1 MFSENMRIIE
11 GKKLELIKKALENY
25 GAIFE
30 LLPGYNIILINEEVF
45 IVKNDVLSKVQNE
58 NLENNLISAGTQI
71 GKFHKGN
78 FLPGIE
84 THLIIGPT
92 SKKAKLTEKGTS
104 LFLYGRD
111 VFVKNIT
118 NSPKKGFVIVS
129 NRRDEIIGFGKF
141 DGKMLI
147 NILDR
152 GSYLRV
158 LE

>member
-1 MFSENMRIIE
+1 MRIIDE
-11 GKKLELIKKALENY
+11 KKINIIKKTIENY
-25 GAIFE
+25 GGEFD
-30 LLPGYNIILINEEVF
+30 LPKSTEIVIIGDDVF
-45 IVKNDVLSKVQNE
+45 LVNKSLFSKVQE
-58 NLENNLISAGTQI
+58 EKLDDILISMGTQI

-78 FLPGIE
+78 FLLGLE
-84 THLIIGPT
+84 SNLIIGQN

-111 VFVKNIT
+111 VFIKNIT

-129 NRRDEIIGFGKF
+129 NRKDEIIGLGKF

-152 GSYLRV
+152 GSYLRI

>member
-1 MFSENMRIIE
+1 MRIIE
-11 GKKLELIKKALENY
+11 GKKLELIKKSLENY

-30 LLPGYNIILINEEVF
+30 LPSDYKLVLINEEVF
-45 IVKNDVLSKVQNE
+45 LVKTDVLTKVQNE
-58 NLENNLISAGTQI
+58 NLENNLISVGTQI

-78 FLPGIE
+78 FLLGIE
-84 THLIIGPT
+84 IHLIIGPK
-92 SKKAKLTEKGTS
+92 SKKVKLTEKGTS

-129 NRRDEIIGFGKF
+129 NKRDEIIGFGKF

>member
-1 MFSENMRIIE
+1 MFSESMQILE
-11 GKKLELIKKALENY
+11 GKKLELIKKSLENY

-30 LLPGYNIILINEEVF
+30 LPPNCNIVSINEEVF
-45 IVKNDVLSKVQNE
+45 LVNNEILFKLQNE
-58 NLENNLISAGTQI
+58 NLENKIVSLGTQI

-84 THLIIGPT
+84 TYLIISQA

-129 NRRDEIIGFGKF
+129 NKRDEIIGFGKF

>member
-11 GKKLELIKKALENY
+11 GKKLELIKKSLESY

-30 LLPGYNIILINEEVF
+30 LLPDYNIVLINQEVF
-45 IVKNDVLSKVQNE
+45 LVKTDVLSKVQNE
-58 NLENNLISAGTQI
+58 NLENNLISVGTQI

-84 THLIIGPT
+84 IHLIIGPT
-92 SKKAKLTEKGTS
+92 SKKAKLTDKGTS

-111 VFVKNIT
+111 VFVKNII
-118 NSPKKGFVIVS
+118 NPPKKGFVIVS
-129 NRRDEIIGFGKF
+129 NKRDEIIGLGKF

-147 NILDR
+147 NFLDR